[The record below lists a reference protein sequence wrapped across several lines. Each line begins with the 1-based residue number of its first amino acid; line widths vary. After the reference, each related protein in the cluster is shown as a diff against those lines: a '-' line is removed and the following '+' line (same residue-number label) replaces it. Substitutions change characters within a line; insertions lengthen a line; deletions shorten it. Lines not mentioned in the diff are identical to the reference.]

1 MTISD
6 YLARC
11 KDIIDDDSLSDEDFE
26 KCLEEMRYMF
36 KKVGNPSISN
46 RLQLIK
52 DKIESPNTN
61 EKVRW
66 GFIEFLME
74 QYTPNWDIFEWLIK
88 LEKIT
93 EGFVNDARN

>member
-1 MTISD
+1 MTISE
-6 YLARC
+6 YIA
-11 KDIIDDDSLSDEDFE
+11 KAKAIINEDNMSDEDFE
-26 KCLEEMRYMF
+26 KYLDGMRGMF
-36 KKVGNPSISN
+36 GKVGEPPITN